1 MTANANAVGRGG
13 QSAGAPEQ
21 QTEEPAGPD
30 AASAARPDP
39 DPVRERLLDAAAR
52 VFARQGYDGTRI
64 LDIVREAGLSTGA
77 VYGRFQ
83 SKNDLLREAVVSR
96 STVAARL
103 GAEGSRRVAD
113 LLARGATRSAGS
125 LSDAEAVRL
134 EAFVA
139 ARREPEVARA
149 LGEADEHWRASVA
162 PLVEAARRDG
172 TIGEG
177 VDPEA
182 VLHFVRTL
190 HLGLLVHRAS
200 GLPGPEPEAWAQ
212 LITRIVAS
220 FGSPDPRPVTHHH
233 EGDHP

>member
-1 MTANANAVGRGG
+1 M
-13 QSAGAPEQ
+13 
-21 QTEEPAGPD
+21 
-30 AASAARPDP
+30 
-39 DPVRERLLDAAAR
+39 RERLLDAAAR

-77 VYGRFQ
+77 VYGRFE

-103 GAEGSRRVAD
+103 GAEGGRRVAD
-113 LLARGATRSAGS
+113 LLARGATRSAGA
-125 LSDAEAVRL
+125 LSDTEAVRL

-149 LGEADEHWRASVA
+149 LGEADERWRASVA
-162 PLVEAARRDG
+162 PLVEAARQDG
-172 TIGEG
+172 TIGPG

-182 VLHFVRTL
+182 VLHFVRSL

-220 FGSPDPRPVTHHH
+220 LGSPDSPPVTHHR